1 MIFGIIGI
9 INAYNIYNKDV
20 KEAENR
26 VQNACANL
34 KISIDDLKRSI
45 DYMTMSGIN
54 TAPMLADYNM
64 RVAEYNKNC

>member
-1 MIFGIIGI
+1 M
-9 INAYNIYNKDV
+9 

-34 KISIDDLKRSI
+34 KISLDELKMSIDD
-45 DYMTMSGIN
+45 MTVSGIN
-54 TAPMLADYNM
+54 TAPLLADYNM